1 MQERDRARSR
11 TAVLCLLS
19 TTAAAAF
26 APGIAI
32 GADEFAGKTV
42 TIAIGSA
49 EGGSYDA
56 YARLASRHLGKHIPG
71 TPAVVPRNMPGAA
84 GTRVANYVYSVA
96 PKDGTYLGAT
106 LNSVPLTQIMEPD
119 KAKFESAKF
128 NWIGALNSPANVLA
142 TWHASNI
149 KTVDDARKREVLIGA
164 TTAGTTMEMY
174 PLLANRFLGTKF
186 KVVLGYRAGNEVNLA
201 MERGEVEGRG
211 SNSWLSYKMQDATW
225 VEQNKLN
232 VLFQM
237 TLKRDPDLPHV
248 PTMVELASNEED
260 RKAIAVLATT
270 ETIGRS
276 LMAPPDVPPGTV
288 KILRTAFSALL
299 KDQDLLGD
307 AKRSQ
312 LDIQPI
318 DGEVLQAMVESIFKT
333 PKASMDNF
341 LAAVR
346 SGKSK

>member
-1 MQERDRARSR
+1 MSRSNSLLRAASPF
-11 TAVLCLLS
+11 AV
-19 TTAAAAF
+19 AAVAAGVM
-26 APGIAI
+26 AA
-32 GADEFAGKTV
+32 GADPLAADVFAGKSI

-56 YARLASRHLGKHIPG
+56 YARLAARHLGKHIPG
-71 TPAVVPRNMPGAA
+71 NPAVVPKNMPGAA
-84 GTRVANYVYSVA
+84 GTRVANYVFGAA

-106 LNSVPLTQIMEPD
+106 LNSVPLTQIMEPG

-142 TWHASNI
+142 TWHTSKI

-211 SNSWLSYKMQDATW
+211 SNSWLSYKMQHATW
-225 VEQNKLN
+225 VQENKLSI
-232 VLFQM
+232 LFQM
-237 TLKRDPDLPHV
+237 TLSRDPDLANV
-248 PTMVELASNEED
+248 PTMVELATSED
-260 RKAIAVLATT
+260 DRQAIAVLATT

-276 LMAPPDVPPGTV
+276 LMAPPGVPPQTV
-288 KILRTAFSALL
+288 TVLRKAFSSLV
-299 KDQDLLGD
+299 KDGEMLED

-318 DGEVLQAMVESIFKT
+318 EGTRLQDMVESIFRT
-333 PKASMDNF
+333 PKASMDKF

-346 SGKSK
+346 PGK

>member
-1 MQERDRARSR
+1 MDILFERALRGTCAAGLIACG
-11 TAVLCLLS
+11 TTFGAACAV
-19 TTAAAAF
+19 
-26 APGIAI
+26 
-32 GADEFAGKTV
+32 ADDVFAGRTI

-71 TPAVVPRNMPGAA
+71 NPSVVPKNMPGAA

-106 LNSVPLTQIMEPD
+106 LNSIPLAQIMQPD
-119 KAKFESAKF
+119 KARYESAKF
-128 NWIGALNSPANVLA
+128 NWIGALNSPANVLV
-142 TWHASNI
+142 TWHTSNI
-149 KTVDDARKREVLIGA
+149 KTIDDARKREVLIGA

-201 MERGEVEGRG
+201 MERGEVQGRG
-211 SNSWLSYKMQDATW
+211 SNSWLSYKMQDASW
-225 VEQNKLN
+225 VAENKLN

-237 TLKRDPDLPHV
+237 TLKRDAELQHV
-248 PTMVELASNEED
+248 PSMVELAKNEED
-260 RKAIAVLATT
+260 RQAIAVLATT

-276 LMAPPDVPPGTV
+276 LMAPPGVPSETV
-288 KILRTAFSALL
+288 AILRKAFSALI
-299 KDQDLLGD
+299 KDAELLAD

-312 LDIQPI
+312 LDIVPI
-318 DGEVLQAMVESIFKT
+318 EGEVLQDMVESIFKT

-341 LAAVR
+341 LSAIR
-346 SGKSK
+346 SGKQ